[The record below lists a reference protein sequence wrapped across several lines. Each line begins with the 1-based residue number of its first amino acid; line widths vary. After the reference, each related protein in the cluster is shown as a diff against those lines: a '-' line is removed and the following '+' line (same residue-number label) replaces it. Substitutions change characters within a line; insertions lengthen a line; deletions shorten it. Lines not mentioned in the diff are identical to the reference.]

1 MLGHVGDL
9 EQFEQQ
15 LVGVDV
21 DEVVVGLGCCAH
33 RAGHTPHP
41 LKPRDVENTV
51 GRRLSPA
58 FASHPL
64 NGADSLGPHA
74 DEAVVFEDVAEF
86 VLAERIGPGD
96 R

>member
-1 MLGHVGDL
+1 MERAPHTCLLWAAARWLTCVNTR
-9 EQFEQQ
+9 Q
-15 LVGVDV
+15 L
-21 DEVVVGLGCCAH
+21 LH
-33 RAGHTPHP
+33 HTPHP

-51 GRRLSPA
+51 GCRVSPT
-58 FASHPL
+58 FAAHPL